1 MSVTNKE
8 MFVHTDPQTFEY
20 QYRVYI

>member
-8 MFVHTDPQTFEY
+8 MFVHTDPQTFDY